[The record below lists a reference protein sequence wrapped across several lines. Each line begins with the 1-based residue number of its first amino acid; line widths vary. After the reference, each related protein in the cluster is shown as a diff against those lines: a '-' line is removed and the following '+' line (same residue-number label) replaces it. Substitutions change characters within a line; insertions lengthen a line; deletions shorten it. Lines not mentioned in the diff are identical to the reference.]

1 MNSQQYEELCR
12 YFLADKLG
20 ISIDQIKSVH
30 IPNPKRP
37 DLPEYKHQIDLYWE
51 SETELSAYLHIA
63 NAKWRSSAKAKV
75 DQPDV
80 LLLQK
85 VKEKVAAHKALMLT
99 NQGYTAGAIAAAK
112 DDGIALHIVKPNL
125 IADNLP
131 IKDRA
136 AIQENFLASSSV
148 SKKPIYM
155 HEVVHRA
162 FDFSEIQEAPVH
174 PPVASPENQGFQTRV
189 STGHINRA
197 GGGYSNRA
205 ISSGGGKSGIIT
217 RGGSTVTKG
226 GGFIKR

>member
-1 MNSQQYEELCR
+1 MNSQQYEEFCR
-12 YFLADKLG
+12 YFLADKVG
-20 ISIDQIKSVH
+20 ISIDQIESVH
-30 IPNPKRP
+30 IPNPKRS

-51 SETELSAYLHIA
+51 SVTELSTYLHIA
-63 NAKWRSSAKAKV
+63 NAKWRTSAKV
-75 DQPDV
+75 DQPEV

-99 NQGYTAGAIAAAK
+99 NQGYTAGAIAAAQ

-125 IADNLP
+125 IAANLP

-136 AIQENFLASSSV
+136 TIQETFLASSSA

-162 FDFSEIQEAPVH
+162 FDFSEIQTASVR
-174 PPVASPENQGFQTRV
+174 PPVISTANQGFQTRV
-189 STGHINRA
+189 ATGNINRA

-205 ISSGGGKSGIIT
+205 ISLGGGRSGAVT

-226 GGFIKR
+226 SEFIKR

>member
-12 YFLADKLG
+12 YFLADKIG
-20 ISIDQIKSVH
+20 ISINQIKSVH

-51 SETELSAYLHIA
+51 SETELSVYLHIA
-63 NAKWRSSAKAKV
+63 NAKWRSSAKV

-85 VKEKVAAHKALMLT
+85 VKEKLAAHKALMLT

-125 IADNLP
+125 VAANLP
-131 IKDRA
+131 EKDRV
-136 AIQENFLASSSV
+136 AIQDIFLASSSA
-148 SKKPIYM
+148 SKKPIYT

-162 FDFSEIQEAPVH
+162 FNFSEMQV
-174 PPVASPENQGFQTRV
+174 PPVTSPRTQGLQTRI
-189 STGHINRA
+189 STGHINKTQ
-197 GGGYSNRA
+197 GGYSNRA
-205 ISSGGGKSGIIT
+205 ISSGGGKSGITT
-217 RGGSTVTKG
+217 RGGSSVTKN
-226 GGFIKR
+226 GGFTKR

>member
-12 YFLADKLG
+12 YFLADILG
-20 ISIDQIKSVH
+20 VSIDQIKSVH
-30 IPNPKRP
+30 IPNPKRS

-63 NAKWRSSAKAKV
+63 NAKWRSSAKV

-112 DDGIALHIVKPNL
+112 DDAIALHIVKPNL

-131 IKDRA
+131 LKDRT
-136 AIQENFLASSSV
+136 AIQENFLASSSA

-162 FDFSEIQEAPVH
+162 FDFSEIQEASVR
-174 PPVASPENQGFQTRV
+174 PPVTPPANQDFQTRV
-189 STGHINRA
+189 STAHMNRA
-197 GGGYSNRA
+197 EGGYSNRT

-217 RGGSTVTKG
+217 RGGGPVTKN